1 MSERQWDNL
10 MCKVVR
16 GDEGAFSRLY
26 EGMKRGVFALAYSYL
41 RNYEDAEDVVQET
54 FLTVK
59 RKASLYKNGTN
70 VRAWIFQIAKNRS
83 LDELRRR
90 KRRGEAELI
99 KEEGV
104 ETAFPFLDELTA
116 KLTEE
121 EREIVLLHAVWGYK
135 HKEIAAEKGL
145 PLGTVTWKYNE
156 AIKKLRKEQEE
167 QP

>member
-1 MSERQWDNL
+1 MDEGLLDNL
-10 MCKVVR
+10 MKEVAR
-16 GDEGAFSRLY
+16 GSARAFERLY

-41 RNYEDAEDVVQET
+41 RNYEDAEDAVQET

-59 RKASLYKNGTN
+59 RKAQLYRMGTN
-70 VRAWIFQIAKNRS
+70 ARAWIFQIAKNVA

-90 KRRGEAELI
+90 KRRMEAPSL
-99 KEEGV
+99 KDEGV
-104 ETAFPFLDELTA
+104 ETPLPFLDELTA
-116 KLTEE
+116 RLSEE
-121 EREIVLLHAVWGYK
+121 EREIVLMHAVWGYK
-135 HKEIAAEKGL
+135 HKEIAEEKGL